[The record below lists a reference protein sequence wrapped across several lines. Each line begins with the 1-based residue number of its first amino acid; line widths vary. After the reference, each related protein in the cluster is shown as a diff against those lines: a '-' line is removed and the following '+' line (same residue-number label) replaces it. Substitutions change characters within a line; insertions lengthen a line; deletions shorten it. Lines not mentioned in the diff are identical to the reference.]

1 MSDVPVQCDIINCS
15 EQLGQSLT
23 IILPVFPDS
32 EDILPYLDEEEQLRV
47 VPYMVL

>member
-1 MSDVPVQCDIINCS
+1 MSDLPVQCDIINCS

-32 EDILPYLDEEEQLRV
+32 DDTLPYLDEEEQPHV
-47 VPYMVL
+47 VPYMAL